1 MRYSRIQLRDS
12 RNLHAKDMRTCH
24 ELLEEGLEESLAE
37 VLGDG
42 GQPLQDGRQ
51 QGVVQREVPDPS
63 RLAYLRTKLNMY

>member
-1 MRYSRIQLRDS
+1 
-12 RNLHAKDMRTCH
+12 MRTCH

-63 RLAYLRTKLNMY
+63 SLAYLGTK